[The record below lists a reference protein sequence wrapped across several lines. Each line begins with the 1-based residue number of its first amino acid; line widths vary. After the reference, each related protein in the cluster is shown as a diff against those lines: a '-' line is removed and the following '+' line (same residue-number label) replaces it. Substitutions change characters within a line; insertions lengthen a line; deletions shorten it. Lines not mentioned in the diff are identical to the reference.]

1 MFLYY
6 ANIIFES
13 QQWQAVFTFRLPLT
27 AKSIEQMP
35 KATTLIEAIANLKNE
50 PLHKEEFKEFFVE
63 TTKDRGGDE
72 AFPHLKRNLLN
83 DRYGSN
89 HYLFAGARGCGKSTE
104 LLHLQIELEKDG
116 FLVVNFSVR
125 TELEPNSLTHIDLL
139 IATLKKLFEA
149 ANDFGL
155 AIDHEYL
162 KPITNWVNKV
172 TTEEKTTKGYGGEIE
187 AGGGVEK
194 SFLGLF
200 KIFSTLTARAKYDRD
215 FTKTIHTEEEH
226 LISELINAGNLMIS
240 EVKRALQSYGKGLLV
255 IIEDLDKLDLKK
267 GEEIFFSYVS
277 RLVAFNMNTIY
288 TFPIALYYNVQFNVA
303 RSAVTDVF
311 VLPMIMTHNI
321 DGSPKMEGGQS
332 KLKELL
338 ERRMDLLLFENN
350 EVMFNFIK
358 YCGGSIFDLFRM
370 INGAINFALNRDRN
384 VIQSED
390 WEMARNRA
398 IDNYQAMISDRIDGD
413 KVIISSA
420 QFFRTLIKVV
430 QDPTKKA
437 DNTWEELQLR
447 QNLCLL
453 SYNGRGWIDVHP
465 LVKEVLIEKKLIDA
479 KYRIR

>member
-1 MFLYY
+1 
-6 ANIIFES
+6 
-13 QQWQAVFTFRLPLT
+13 
-27 AKSIEQMP
+27 MP

-50 PLHKEEFKEFFVE
+50 PLHKDEFKEFFVE

-83 DRYGSN
+83 DPHGSN

-149 ANDFGL
+149 ANNYGL
-155 AIDHEYL
+155 AIDEEFL
-162 KPITNWVNKV
+162 KPITNWVKKV
-172 TTEEKTTKGYGGEIE
+172 STEETITKSFGGEIK
-187 AGGGVEK
+187 AGGG
-194 SFLGLF
+194 F
-200 KIFSTLTARAKYDRD
+200 KMPFKGFFELFSTLTAQAKYDRD
-215 FTKTIHTEEEH
+215 FTKTIHSEEDH
-226 LISELINAGNLMIS
+226 LISELINAGNLLIK
-240 EVKRALQSYGKGLLV
+240 EIKRELESQGKGLLV

-267 GEEIFFSYVS
+267 GEEIFFNYVS
-277 RLVAFNMNTIY
+277 RLVAFEMNTIY

-338 ERRMDLLLFENN
+338 DKRMDLSLFENE

-370 INGAINFALNRDRN
+370 INGAINFALNRERD
-384 VIQSED
+384 VILSED
-390 WEMARNRA
+390 WEKASNRA
-398 IDNYQAMISDRIDGD
+398 IDNYQAMISDRIEGD
-413 KVIISSA
+413 KVITSSA
-420 QFFRTLIKVV
+420 QYFAALVRVAKDT
-430 QDPTKKA
+430 TKKA
-437 DNTWEELQLR
+437 NNTWEELQLR

-465 LVKEVLIEKKLIDA
+465 LVKEVLIEKILLDES
-479 KYRIR
+479 YRIR